1 MNTNTPSAPAS
12 RTPEYIKIPNVPG
25 LYRHTRSG
33 RYYGVKKVNEKR
45 RERSLDTTDRRIAEA
60 RLREWIFSLEK
71 VDREVEKMT
80 LSELTKSFVAINQGK
95 ANNSIYIMR
104 SVVEE
109 LQEFLQRKGL
119 GDLQVRNIRTSHLEE
134 WLAKQERRLK
144 NSSYNRYT
152 GVIKQLFA
160 LAVRDRILVE
170 SPFDKV
176 RVRWKKPQTP
186 KRLVPTL
193 EQFEA
198 IIKEVRAAPFT
209 IHAESSGDFLEFLGL
224 AGVGQAEAA
233 SLTWGEVNFKKGIM
247 HFRRHKTDQRFT
259 VPIYPH
265 LRPFMEGMREKAG
278 KQALSGE
285 RVFKIEDGKTA
296 LTNACK
302 RLGFQH
308 FTQRN
313 LRQCLILRLW
323 KAGVDK
329 KLIAKW
335 QGHQDGGQLILDT
348 YTEVFGSDDD
358 EYEAQQLAKLST
370 GKTQE
375 VKEAA

>member
-1 MNTNTPSAPAS
+1 MSKAPSSSAPA
-12 RTPEYIKIPNVPG
+12 PLWAKIPHVNG
-25 LYRHTRSG
+25 LYRNTHNG
-33 RYYGVKKVNEKR
+33 IYHACKKVDGKR
-45 RERSLDTTDRRIAEA
+45 KERSLGTTDRRIAEA
-60 RLREWIFSLEK
+60 RLREWLLSLEK
-71 VDREVEKMT
+71 VDREVEKTT
-80 LSELTKSFVAINQGK
+80 LSELAKSLLAINQGK
-95 ANNSIYIMR
+95 ADNSIYIIR

-109 LQEFLQRKGL
+109 LQEFLRGKGQ
-119 GDLQVRNIRTSHLEE
+119 GDPQVRNIRTSHLEE
-134 WLAKQERRLK
+134 WLASQERRLK

-160 LAVRDRILVE
+160 LAVRDRILAE

-186 KRLVPTL
+186 KRLVPTI

-198 IIKEVRAAPFT
+198 IIKEARAAPFT
-209 IHAESSGDFLEFLGL
+209 IHAQSSGDFLEFLGL
-224 AGVGQAEAA
+224 AGVGQAEAS
-233 SLTWGEVNFKKGIM
+233 SLTWGDVNWKKEIM

-259 VPIYPH
+259 VPVYPH
-265 LRPFMEGMREKAG
+265 LRPLLERLYREAG
-278 KQALSGE
+278 KDVKPTD
-285 RVFKIEDGKTA
+285 RVFKIKDAHVA
-296 LTNACK
+296 LIHACQ
-302 RLGFQH
+302 RLGLPH

-335 QGHQDGGQLILDT
+335 QGHQDGGQLIMDT

-358 EYEAQQLAKLST
+358 EYEASQLAKLAPA
-370 GKTQE
+370 KKPAKVNQ
-375 VKEAA
+375 AA